1 MGSNSGSALRHPA
14 IYGGRTPI
22 LLKLK
27 LNYKGSCV
35 SYIPNKKWLTF
46 FLLSLVLLSACSS
59 ETDQQNKDSAQNS
72 DAAKTD
78 ATSASMAVTLAKAQ
92 TRNIERSI
100 IASGPVSPWEE
111 MQLGVELSGVRVTS
125 LNVDVGQSVKRGQL
139 LLELDHRTLDSD
151 LRQADASL
159 NEAKAGLQLTNINFN
174 RGQQLAKSQLIS
186 ASALDELR
194 AGVVQAQARLAT
206 TQAIRD
212 GVQLKRDFASLR
224 APDDGIISKRLVQ
237 PGQVVMAGTELL
249 RLIRRGRLEWRAE
262 LNETDLA
269 RVQTGAKIRLQTSGG
284 EIVEGIVR
292 AVSPGLDATTRTGT
306 LYADLPNPGSLKAG
320 TFLEGRILTSASQA
334 LMVPA
339 ASLIQRDGH
348 SYVYTVTADS
358 TVQRIRVSSGASEQG
373 FVEITQGL
381 KAGDAV
387 VDSGAGLL
395 SDGDRVNV
403 VAKTSEIKSTSP

>member
-1 MGSNSGSALRHPA
+1 M
-14 IYGGRTPI
+14 
-22 LLKLK
+22 
-27 LNYKGSCV
+27 
-35 SYIPNKKWLTF
+35 SYLSNKKSLTI
-46 FLLSLVLLSACSS
+46 FLLSLVLLSACS
-59 ETDQQNKDSAQNS
+59 EDADQQNKDTAKNS

-78 ATSASMAVTLAKAQ
+78 VASASMAVTLAKAQ

-139 LLELDHRTLDSD
+139 LLTLDHRTLDSD

-159 NEAKAGLQLTNINFN
+159 YEAKAGLQLATINFN

-262 LNETDLA
+262 LNETDLT
-269 RVQTGAKIRLQTSGG
+269 RVQTGAIVRLQTSGG
-284 EIVEGIVR
+284 EKVEGIVR
-292 AVSPGLDATTRTGT
+292 AVSPGLDASTRTGT
-306 LYADLPNPGSLKAG
+306 LYVDLPNPGNLKAG

-334 LMVPA
+334 LVVPST
-339 ASLIQRDGH
+339 SLIQRDGH
-348 SYVYTVTADS
+348 SYVYIVTADG
-358 TVQRIRVSSGASEQG
+358 TVQRVRVSSGASEQG

-403 VAKTSEIKSTSP
+403 VAKATEIKSTSP

>member
-1 MGSNSGSALRHPA
+1 M
-14 IYGGRTPI
+14 
-22 LLKLK
+22 
-27 LNYKGSCV
+27 
-35 SYIPNKKWLTF
+35 SYLSNKKRLTI
-46 FLLSLVLLSACSS
+46 FLLALIFLSSCSEES
-59 ETDQQNKDSAQNS
+59 DQQNKDTTQNS
-72 DAAKTD
+72 DTAS
-78 ATSASMAVTLAKAQ
+78 ATMAVTLAKVQ
-92 TRNIERSI
+92 TRTIERSI
-100 IASGPVSPWEE
+100 IASGPISAWEE

-125 LNVDVGQSVKRGQL
+125 LHVDVGQSVKRGQL

-159 NEAKAGLQLTNINFN
+159 SEAKAGVQLANINFN

-237 PGQVVMAGTELL
+237 PGQVVMAGSELL

-262 LNETDLA
+262 LNETDLT
-269 RVQTGAKIRLQTSGG
+269 RVKTGAKIRLQTGAG
-284 EIVEGIVR
+284 ETVEGIVR

-306 LYADLPNPGSLKAG
+306 LYADLPHPGSLKAG
-320 TFLEGRILTSASQA
+320 TFLEGRIFSSASQA
-334 LMVPA
+334 LTVPST
-339 ASLIQRDGH
+339 SLIQRDGH
-348 SYVYTVTADS
+348 SYVYIVTADN

-373 FVEITQGL
+373 FVEITRGL
-381 KAGDAV
+381 KVGDTV

-395 SDGDRVNV
+395 SDGDRVKV
-403 VAKTSEIKSTSP
+403 VAKTAEAKSISP

>member
-1 MGSNSGSALRHPA
+1 
-14 IYGGRTPI
+14 
-22 LLKLK
+22 
-27 LNYKGSCV
+27 V
-35 SYIPNKKWLTF
+35 SYIKNKKWLG
-46 FLLSLVLLSACSS
+46 LLLVSLVLLSACSK
-59 ETDQQNKDSAQNS
+59 ETDQQNKDAAQNT
-72 DAAKTD
+72 DAASST
-78 ATSASMAVTLAKAQ
+78 MAVTLAKAQ

-100 IASGPVSPWEE
+100 IASGPVSAWEE
-111 MQLGVELSGVRVTS
+111 MQLGVELSGVRVTA

-159 NEAKAGLQLTNINFN
+159 NEAKAGLQLANINFN

-212 GVQLKRDFASLR
+212 GVQLKRNFASLR

-237 PGQVVMAGTELL
+237 PGQVVMAGAELL

-262 LNETDLA
+262 LNEADLA
-269 RVQTGAKIRLQTSGG
+269 RVQAGAKIRLQTSSG
-284 EIVEGIVR
+284 ETVEGIVR
-292 AVSPGLDATTRTGT
+292 TVSPGLDATTRTGT

-334 LMVPA
+334 LTIPSA
-339 ASLIQRDGH
+339 ALIQRDGH
-348 SYVYTVTADS
+348 SYVYIVTADN
-358 TVQRIRVSSGASEQG
+358 TVQRIRVSSGTSEQG

-387 VDSGAGLL
+387 IDSGAGFL

-403 VAKTSEIKSTSP
+403 VAKTSDVKSTSP

>member
-1 MGSNSGSALRHPA
+1 MTYLSNKTRLS
-14 IYGGRTPI
+14 IFI
-22 LLKLK
+22 LTL
-27 LNYKGSCV
+27 G
-35 SYIPNKKWLTF
+35 F
-46 FLLSLVLLSACSS
+46 LSACSKES
-59 ETDQQNKDSAQNS
+59 DQQN
-72 DAAKTD
+72 TD
-78 ATSASMAVTLAKAQ
+78 TASSTMAVTLAKVQ

-100 IASGPVSPWEE
+100 IASGPVSAWEE

-125 LNVDVGQSVKRGQL
+125 LNVDVGQAVKRGQL

-159 NEAKAGLQLTNINFN
+159 SEAKAGLQLANINFN
-174 RGQQLAKSQLIS
+174 RGQQLAKSQLVS

-212 GVQLKRDFASLR
+212 GVQLRRDFASLR

-269 RVQTGAKIRLQTSGG
+269 RVQTGAKIRLQTSAG
-284 EIVEGIVR
+284 EIIEGIVR

-306 LYADLPNPGSLKAG
+306 VYADLPNPGSLKAG
-320 TFLEGRILTSASQA
+320 TFLEGRILSSASQA
-334 LMVPA
+334 LTVPSA
-339 ASLIQRDGH
+339 ALIQRDGH
-348 SYVYTVTADS
+348 SYVYIVTADS
-358 TVQRIRVSSGASEQG
+358 TVQRVRVSSGDSEQG
-373 FVEITQGL
+373 FVEIVQGL

-403 VAKTSEIKSTSP
+403 VANAAATKSTLP

>member
-1 MGSNSGSALRHPA
+1 M
-14 IYGGRTPI
+14 
-22 LLKLK
+22 
-27 LNYKGSCV
+27 
-35 SYIPNKKWLTF
+35 SYIQNKKWLALL
-46 FLLSLVLLSACSS
+46 LLSLVLLSACSKD
-59 ETDQQNKDSAQNS
+59 TDQKNKGPAQNS
-72 DAAKTD
+72 G
-78 ATSASMAVTLAKAQ
+78 SAESDTASSTMAVTLAKAE

-100 IASGPVSPWEE
+100 IASGPVSAWEE

-159 NEAKAGLQLTNINFN
+159 NEAKAGLQLANINFN

-194 AGVVQAQARLAT
+194 AGVVQAQARLST

-237 PGQVVMAGTELL
+237 PGQVVMAGNELL

-269 RVQTGAKIRLQTSGG
+269 RVQTGAKVRLQTSTG

-292 AVSPGLDATTRTGT
+292 AVSPGLDAMTRTGT

-334 LMVPA
+334 LTVPSTA
-339 ASLIQRDGH
+339 LIQRDGH
-348 SYVYTVTADS
+348 SYVYIVTADS
-358 TVQRIRVSSGASEQG
+358 TVQRVRVSSGASEQG

-387 VDSGAGLL
+387 VDSGAGFL

-403 VAKTSEIKSTSP
+403 VAKTSDAKSPSP

>member
-1 MGSNSGSALRHPA
+1 M
-14 IYGGRTPI
+14 
-22 LLKLK
+22 
-27 LNYKGSCV
+27 
-35 SYIPNKKWLTF
+35 SYIPNKKLASIA
-46 FLLSLVLLSACSS
+46 LLNLVLLSACSS
-59 ETDQQNKDSAQNS
+59 ETDQKNKTTAKP
-72 DAAKTD
+72 DAV
-78 ATSASMAVTLAKAQ
+78 SASMAVTLAKAQ

-100 IASGPVSPWEE
+100 IASGPVSAWEE
-111 MQLGVELSGVRVTS
+111 MQLGVELSGVRVTA

-159 NEAKAGLQLTNINFN
+159 SEAKAGLQLANINFN

-224 APDDGIISKRLVQ
+224 APDDGIISKQLVQ
-237 PGQVVMAGTELL
+237 PGQVVMAGSELL

-269 RVQTGAKIRLQTSGG
+269 RVQTGAKIRLQTSSGD
-284 EIVEGIVR
+284 IVEGVVR
-292 AVSPGLDATTRTGT
+292 AVSPGLDSTTRTGT

-334 LMVPA
+334 LTVPA
-339 ASLIQRDGH
+339 TSLIQRDGH

-358 TVQRIRVSSGASEQG
+358 IVQRVRVNSGASEQG
-373 FVEITQGL
+373 FVEIIQGL

-387 VDSGAGLL
+387 VDSGTGLL
-395 SDGDRVNV
+395 SDGDRVSV
-403 VAKTSEIKSTSP
+403 VTKTSKAKSPSP

>member
-1 MGSNSGSALRHPA
+1 M
-14 IYGGRTPI
+14 
-22 LLKLK
+22 
-27 LNYKGSCV
+27 
-35 SYIPNKKWLTF
+35 SYIKNKKWLALL
-46 FLLSLVLLSACSS
+46 LLSLVLLSACSK
-59 ETDQQNKDSAQNS
+59 EADQQDKDTAQNT
-72 DAAKTD
+72 DAASST
-78 ATSASMAVTLAKAQ
+78 MAVTLAKAQ
-92 TRNIERSI
+92 TRNIERSV
-100 IASGPVSPWEE
+100 IASGPVSAWEE

-139 LLELDHRTLDSD
+139 LLQLDHRTLDSD

-159 NEAKAGLQLTNINFN
+159 NEAKAGLQLANINFN

-237 PGQVVMAGTELL
+237 PGQVVMAGAELL

-269 RVQTGAKIRLQTSGG
+269 RVQIGAKIRLQTSAG

-334 LMVPA
+334 LTIPST
-339 ASLIQRDGH
+339 SLIQRDGH
-348 SYVYTVTADS
+348 SYVYIVTADS
-358 TVQRIRVSSGASEQG
+358 TVQRVRVSSGTSEQG

-387 VDSGAGLL
+387 VDSGAGFL

-403 VAKTSEIKSTSP
+403 VAKTSEAKSPSP

>member
-1 MGSNSGSALRHPA
+1 M
-14 IYGGRTPI
+14 
-22 LLKLK
+22 
-27 LNYKGSCV
+27 
-35 SYIPNKKWLTF
+35 SYIQNKKWLTV
-46 FLLSLVLLSACSS
+46 LVLSLVLLSACSK
-59 ETDQQNKDSAQNS
+59 ETDQQNKDTTQKSGSAAT
-72 DAAKTD
+72 DAASST
-78 ATSASMAVTLAKAQ
+78 MAVTLAKAQ

-100 IASGPVSPWEE
+100 IASGPVSAWEE

-159 NEAKAGLQLTNINFN
+159 NEAKAGLQLANINFN

-194 AGVVQAQARLAT
+194 AGVVQAQARLST

-237 PGQVVMAGTELL
+237 PGQVVMAGAELL

-269 RVQTGAKIRLQTSGG
+269 RVQAGAKIRLQTSAG
-284 EIVEGIVR
+284 EKVEGIVR

-306 LYADLPNPGSLKAG
+306 LYADLPDPGSLKAG

-334 LMVPA
+334 LTVPST
-339 ASLIQRDGH
+339 SLIQRDGH
-348 SYVYTVTADS
+348 SYVYIVMADN
-358 TVQRIRVSSGASEQG
+358 TVQRVRVTSGASEQG
-373 FVEITQGL
+373 FVEIIQGL
-381 KAGDAV
+381 KSGDAV

-403 VAKTSEIKSTSP
+403 VAKTSEVKSPSP

>member
-1 MGSNSGSALRHPA
+1 M
-14 IYGGRTPI
+14 
-22 LLKLK
+22 
-27 LNYKGSCV
+27 
-35 SYIPNKKWLTF
+35 SYMLNKKSLTI
-46 FLLSLVLLSACSS
+46 FLLGLVLLSACSK
-59 ETDQQNKDSAQNS
+59 DADLQNKDTAKNS

-78 ATSASMAVTLAKAQ
+78 VASASMAVTLVKAQ

-139 LLELDHRTLDSD
+139 LLALDHRTLDSD

-159 NEAKAGLQLTNINFN
+159 YEAKAGLQLANINFN

-186 ASALDELR
+186 VSALDELR

-206 TQAIRD
+206 AQAIRD

-262 LNETDLA
+262 LNETDLT
-269 RVQTGAKIRLQTSGG
+269 RVQTGAIVRLQASGG
-284 EIVEGIVR
+284 EKVEGIVR
-292 AVSPGLDATTRTGT
+292 AVSPGLDASTRTGT
-306 LYADLPNPGSLKAG
+306 LYVDLPNPGNLKAG

-334 LMVPA
+334 LVVPST
-339 ASLIQRDGH
+339 SLIQRDGH
-348 SYVYTVTADS
+348 SYVYIVTADS
-358 TVQRIRVSSGASEQG
+358 TVQRVRVSSGASEQG

-381 KAGDAV
+381 KAGDAI

-403 VAKTSEIKSTSP
+403 VTKATEIKSTSP

>member
-1 MGSNSGSALRHPA
+1 M
-14 IYGGRTPI
+14 
-22 LLKLK
+22 
-27 LNYKGSCV
+27 
-35 SYIPNKKWLTF
+35 SYIQNKKWLTIL
-46 FLLSLVLLSACSS
+46 LLSLVLLSACSK
-59 ETDQQNKDSAQNS
+59 ETDQQNKDTTQNS
-72 DAAKTD
+72 DT
-78 ATSASMAVTLAKAQ
+78 ASSTMAVTLAKAQ

-100 IASGPVSPWEE
+100 IASGPVSAWEE

-159 NEAKAGLQLTNINFN
+159 SEAKAGLQLANINFN

-237 PGQVVMAGTELL
+237 PGQVVMAGAELL

-269 RVQTGAKIRLQTSGG
+269 RVQAGAKIRLQTSAG
-284 EIVEGIVR
+284 EIIEGIVR

-334 LMVPA
+334 LTVPSA
-339 ASLIQRDGH
+339 ALIQRDGH
-348 SYVYTVTADS
+348 SYVYIVTPDS
-358 TVQRIRVSSGASEQG
+358 TVQRVRVSSGTSEQG

-387 VDSGAGLL
+387 VDSGAGFL

-403 VAKTSEIKSTSP
+403 VAKNSEAKSPSP